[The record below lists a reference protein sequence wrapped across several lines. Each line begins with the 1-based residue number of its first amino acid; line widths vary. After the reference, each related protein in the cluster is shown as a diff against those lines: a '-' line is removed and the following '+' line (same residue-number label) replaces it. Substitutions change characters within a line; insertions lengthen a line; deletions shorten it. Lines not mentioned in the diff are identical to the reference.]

1 LLLRCRS
8 CLQTK
13 QQEASA
19 SATKKGVQLKAA
31 SKQLDK
37 LKKDISKSGEHAA
50 LLLLLLLTALSL
62 LCGCLVVGWQHILTL
77 PIDAAFLK
85 S

>member
-1 LLLRCRS
+1 VSNLLAPAVFCV
-8 CLQTK
+8 QTK

-50 LLLLLLLTALSL
+50 WLLLPLLLTA
-62 LCGCLVVGWQHILTL
+62 
-77 PIDAAFLK
+77 
-85 S
+85 